1 MTCLNNHSKE
11 VLNRMLLLKNCNIFD
26 SIKGKFFHGD
36 ILLEDKKI
44 KNIRRNIIVNDLET
58 KMIDIKENIVCPGF
72 IDAHSHIGMW
82 TLNEKG
88 NDANECVK
96 PLTPAL
102 RAIDG
107 LNPHDEA
114 FKDAYTSGITTAM
127 ICPGSGNAIGGQAAI
142 IKTFGDSVEDMTI
155 KSPAAM
161 KIAFGEN
168 PKNVYS
174 AQKKSP
180 SSRMATAF
188 LIEDMINKAKM
199 YYEEE
204 KNGIQHEYDED
215 LEAFKPVFRGEIPL
229 KIHAHRLDDIMTAIR
244 IAEEF
249 NLNYTLDHCTE
260 GYLQA
265 DYIKDKNV
273 PIMLGPLFSFAT
285 KVETKNASSE
295 SPAIFNDKGA
305 LISLISDHPFMNCKF
320 LPLYAGLLSRYG
332 LDMIDAL
339 KALTINPARALN
351 IDDRLGSIEEGKD
364 ADLVVFNGEPLE
376 TTTKVLMTIVN
387 GNIVY
392 SDL

>member
-1 MTCLNNHSKE
+1 
-11 VLNRMLLLKNCNIFD
+11 MLLLKNCNIFD
-26 SIKGKFFHGD
+26 SLKGQFFLSD
-36 ILLEDKKI
+36 ILVEGSKI
-44 KNIRRNIIVNDLET
+44 KSVKKNIIVDNLDT
-58 KMIDIKENIVCPGF
+58 HVVDVKENIVCPGF

-82 TLNEKG
+82 TLNDSG

-96 PLTPAL
+96 PLTPVL

-107 LNPHDEA
+107 LNPYDEA
-114 FKDAYTSGITTAM
+114 FKEAYSSGITTVM

-142 IKTFGDSVEDMTI
+142 IKTYGTSVEDMII

-161 KIAFGEN
+161 KLALGEN

-174 AQKKSP
+174 AQRKSP

-188 LIEDMINKAKM
+188 LIKEMLNKAEK

-204 KNGIQHEYDED
+204 KNGLNHEYDEE
-215 LEAFKPVFRGEIPL
+215 LEAFLPVFNGEMPL
-229 KIHAHRLDDIMTAIR
+229 KIHVHRLDDIMMAIR

-249 NLNYTLDHCTE
+249 QIDYTLDHCTE
-260 GYLQA
+260 GYLA
-265 DYIKDKNV
+265 VEYIKEKNV
-273 PIMLGPLFSFAT
+273 PVMLGPLFSFAT
-285 KVETKNASSE
+285 KVETRDASAE
-295 SPAIFNDKGA
+295 APRVFNDKGV

-332 LDMIDAL
+332 LDMIDGL
-339 KALTINPARALN
+339 KALTINPAKALN
-351 IDDRLGSIEEGKD
+351 IDDRVGSIEEEKD

-376 TTTKVLMTIVN
+376 TTTKVLLTIIN

-392 SDL
+392 KDLD

>member
-1 MTCLNNHSKE
+1 
-11 VLNRMLLLKNCNIFD
+11 MLLLKNCNIFD
-26 SIKGKFFHGD
+26 SIKGEFIPGD
-36 ILLEDKKI
+36 ILLEDRKI
-44 KNIRRNIIVNDLET
+44 KDIKRNIVVNNLET
-58 KMIDIKENIVCPGF
+58 EVIDIKGNTVCPGF

-82 TLNEKG
+82 TLNDKG

-102 RAIDG
+102 KAVDG

-114 FKDAYTSGITTAM
+114 FKDAYSSGITTAM

-142 IKTFGDSVEDMTI
+142 IKTYGDSVEAMVI

-161 KIAFGEN
+161 KLAFGEN

-174 AQKKSP
+174 ALRKSP
-180 SSRMATAF
+180 SSRMSTAF
-188 LIEDMINKAKM
+188 LIRDMINKAKM

-204 KNGIQHEYDED
+204 KNGIQHDYNEE
-215 LEAFKPVFRGEIPL
+215 LEAFKPVFEGLMPL
-229 KIHAHRLDDIMTAIR
+229 KIHAHRLDDIMTAAR

-249 NLNYTLDHCTE
+249 KLKYTLDHCTE
-260 GYLQA
+260 GYLKA
-265 DYIKDKNV
+265 DYIKDRKV
-273 PIMLGPLFSFAT
+273 PVILGPLFSFAT
-285 KVETKNASSE
+285 KVETRNASPE
-295 SPAIFNDKGA
+295 SPAIFNKKGVLIA
-305 LISLISDHPFMNCKF
+305 LMSDHPFMNCKY

-339 KALTINPARALN
+339 KALTINSARALN
-351 IDDRLGSIEEGKD
+351 IDDRVGSIEQGKD

-387 GNIVY
+387 GSIVY
-392 SDL
+392 RDF

>member
-1 MTCLNNHSKE
+1 
-11 VLNRMLLLKNCNIFD
+11 MLLLKNCNIFD
-26 SIKGKFFHGD
+26 SIKGEFIPGD
-36 ILLEDKKI
+36 ILLEDRKI
-44 KNIRRNIIVNDLET
+44 KDIKRNIVVSNLET
-58 KMIDIKENIVCPGF
+58 EVIDIKGNIVCPGF

-82 TLNEKG
+82 TLNDRG

-102 RAIDG
+102 KAVDG

-114 FKDAYTSGITTAM
+114 FKDAYSSGITTAM

-142 IKTFGDSVEDMTI
+142 IKTYGNSVEAMVI

-161 KIAFGEN
+161 KLAFGEN

-174 AQKKSP
+174 ALKKSP
-180 SSRMATAF
+180 SSRMSTAF
-188 LIEDMINKAKM
+188 LIREMINKAKM

-204 KNGIQHEYDED
+204 KNGIQHDYDEE
-215 LEAFKPVFRGEIPL
+215 LEAFKPVFKGEMPL
-229 KIHAHRLDDIMTAIR
+229 KIHAHRLDDIMSAVR

-249 NLNYTLDHCTE
+249 NLKYTLDHCTE
-260 GYLQA
+260 GYLQP
-265 DYIKDKNV
+265 DYIKDRNV
-273 PIMLGPLFSFAT
+273 PVILGPLFSFAT
-285 KVETKNASSE
+285 KVETRNASPE
-295 SPAIFNDKGA
+295 SPVIFNKKGV
-305 LISLISDHPFMNCKF
+305 LISLMSDHPFMNCKY

-351 IDDRLGSIEEGKD
+351 IDDRVGSIEEGKD

-392 SDL
+392 RDF

>member
-1 MTCLNNHSKE
+1 
-11 VLNRMLLLKNCNIFD
+11 MLLLKNCNIFD
-26 SIKGKFFHGD
+26 SIKGEFIPGD
-36 ILLEDKKI
+36 ILLEDRKI
-44 KNIRRNIIVNDLET
+44 KDIKRNIVVSNLET
-58 KMIDIKENIVCPGF
+58 EVIDIKGNIVCPGF

-82 TLNEKG
+82 TLNDRG

-102 RAIDG
+102 KAVDG

-114 FKDAYTSGITTAM
+114 FKDAYSSGITTAM

-142 IKTFGDSVEDMTI
+142 IKTYGNSVEAMVI

-161 KIAFGEN
+161 KLAFGEN

-174 AQKKSP
+174 ALKKSP
-180 SSRMATAF
+180 SSRMSTAF
-188 LIEDMINKAKM
+188 LIREMINKAKM

-204 KNGIQHEYDED
+204 KNGIQHYYDEE
-215 LEAFKPVFRGEIPL
+215 LEAFKPVFKGEMPL
-229 KIHAHRLDDIMTAIR
+229 KIHAHRLDDIMSAVR

-249 NLNYTLDHCTE
+249 NLKYTLDHCTE
-260 GYLQA
+260 GYLQP
-265 DYIKDKNV
+265 DYIKDRNV
-273 PIMLGPLFSFAT
+273 PVILGPLFSFAT
-285 KVETKNASSE
+285 KVETRNASPE
-295 SPAIFNDKGA
+295 SPVIFNKKGV
-305 LISLISDHPFMNCKF
+305 LISLMSDHPFMNCKY

-351 IDDRLGSIEEGKD
+351 IDDRVGSIEEGKD

-392 SDL
+392 RDF